1 MEGEREEKQGPG
13 IVGAGQNIYNMARL
27 FSRAGRAGRAVAALA
42 ATSGIWGPVAIALV
56 IVLVPTFL
64 IVMGGP
70 GTASETSPQQAQ
82 QTTGTAE
89 ISSLFNLTGATQT
102 SEEFIEIQNIL
113 APALSYPN
121 YKKLLTERGPINL
134 IFDDTPRCGAK
145 VDIKGDI
152 TIFGFERCD
161 KEFRRYAFIHET
173 GHIIHARNGYVAQS
187 FTHSDFIKLDSSCYD
202 SRGYLKSYPHTKDEG
217 TAFDESLAEAIAMSL
232 IKQNAPFK
240 DFPKECPNTYD
251 WIWSNIFQK
260 GAFQ

>member
-1 MEGEREEKQGPG
+1 MDENREQKNGLIDQLLGQLGKRLAPTVARGGAAVLG
-13 IVGAGQNIYNMARL
+13 ISGGSILIAI
-27 FSRAGRAGRAVAALA
+27 VA
-42 ATSGIWGPVAIALV
+42 TVVFTFIVAIIL
-56 IVLVPTFL
+56 
-64 IVMGGP
+64 GGP
-70 GTASETSPQQAQ
+70 GAASEISPQQAQ
-82 QTTGTAE
+82 QTTATAG
-89 ISSLFNLTGATQT
+89 IASLFNLTGATQT
-102 SEEFIEIQNIL
+102 SEEFIEIQSIL

-152 TIFGFERCD
+152 TIFGFERCTP
-161 KEFRRYAFIHET
+161 EFRRYAFIHET
-173 GHIIHARNGYVAQS
+173 GHIIHARNGHVVQS

-217 TAFDESLAEAIAMSL
+217 TAFDESLAEAIVMSL
-232 IKQNAPFK
+232 VKQNAPFK
-240 DFPKECPNTYD
+240 DFPKECPNTYN

>member
-1 MEGEREEKQGPG
+1 MEDEREEKQGPG
-13 IVGAGQNIYNMARL
+13 IVGAGQNIRLLSRLART
-27 FSRAGRAGRAVAALA
+27 GRAVAALA
-42 ATSGIWGPVAIALV
+42 ATSEIWGPIAIA
-56 IVLVPTFL
+56 IIIILVPTFL
-64 IVMGGP
+64 IVLGGP
-70 GTASETSPQQAQ
+70 GTASKTSPQQEQ
-82 QTTGTAE
+82 QITASD
-89 ISSLFNLTGATQT
+89 ISSFFNLTGVTQT
-102 SEEFIEIQNIL
+102 SEEFIDLQNIL

-152 TIFGFERCD
+152 TIFGFERCTP
-161 KEFRRYAFIHET
+161 EFRRYAIIHET
-173 GHIIHARNGYVAQS
+173 GHVIHARNGLLTQS

-232 IKQNAPFK
+232 IKQNTPFK
-240 DFPKECPNTYD
+240 DFPKECPNTYN

-260 GAFQ
+260 GALQ

>member
-1 MEGEREEKQGPG
+1 MDQGEERRGNLFGNAQNSRLLWKLGG
-13 IVGAGQNIYNMARL
+13 RKLALGAART
-27 FSRAGRAGRAVAALA
+27 LA
-42 ATSGIWGPVAIALV
+42 AFTASSIGWPILIAIIV
-56 IVLVPTFL
+56 IVVPTFL
-64 IVMGGP
+64 IVFGGP
-70 GTASETSPQQAQ
+70 GAASETSPQQAQ
-82 QTTGTAE
+82 QITATAE
-89 ISSLFNLTGATQT
+89 IASLFNLTGATQT
-102 SEEFIEIQNIL
+102 SEEFIEVQNIL

-152 TIFGFERCD
+152 TIFGFERCTP
-161 KEFRRYAFIHET
+161 EFRRYAFIHET
-173 GHIIHARNGYVAQS
+173 GHIIHARNGHVAQS

-217 TAFDESLAEAIAMSL
+217 TAFNESLAEAVAMSL

-240 DFPKECPNTYD
+240 DFPKECPNTYN
-251 WIWSNIFQK
+251 WIWGNIFQK